1 MLLDKSEK
9 PKALE
14 LKRLLFTDRNN
25 DYTISYYPEDKAF
38 YSFHSY
44 KPVAYLQNRDTFF
57 TQDEDY
63 NLYLHEDNFNSYR
76 KFYGVNYPSMIDAV
90 FVYHPLIYTT
100 VQNVGIKMDCYKNVN
115 NQLILVDEPPTSVS
129 IWTDRQHSGEVMLK
143 TPINADYMENVV
155 LNNQP
160 HNIINGTIFCNS
172 LMNYVVD
179 SNLNF
184 LVGDIFPYPNSNVS
198 LSKDWTKIDRLENG
212 YFNYRVNIDNKELEN
227 LKFILKFTLLNYNIS
242 MR

>member
-1 MLLDKSEK
+1 
-9 PKALE
+9 
-14 LKRLLFTDRNN
+14 
-25 DYTISYYPEDKAF
+25 
-38 YSFHSY
+38 
-44 KPVAYLQNRDTFF
+44 
-57 TQDEDY
+57 
-63 NLYLHEDNFNSYR
+63 
-76 KFYGVNYPSMIDAV
+76 
-90 FVYHPLIYTT
+90 
-100 VQNVGIKMDCYKNVN
+100 MDCYKNVN

-129 IWTDRQHSGEVMLK
+129 VWTDRQHSGEVMLK
-143 TPINADYMENVV
+143 TPINANYMKNVV

-212 YFNYRVNIDNKELEN
+212 YFNYRVNVDNKELEN